1 MSLLAQIGNKFKSK
15 TIKHS
20 VCRHLWIKQGSEAIP
35 IWNVLPWWTIGA
47 VAAYLSHRGDYKEAQ
62 AVLAAYNNR
71 SVETMSIRDNLNEAR
86 LAVVREAFVE
96 AGAQASRIAQSGA
109 PALGAAHS

>member
-1 MSLLAQIGNKFKSK
+1 LILLLIVSFVGIG
-15 TIKHS
+15 
-20 VCRHLWIKQGSEAIP
+20 VAI
-35 IWNVLPWWTIGA
+35 
-47 VAAYLSHRGDYKEAQ
+47 
-62 AVLAAYNNR
+62 VLAAYNNR

>member
-1 MSLLAQIGNKFKSK
+1 MVNWLKKGWF
-15 TIKHS
+15 
-20 VCRHLWIKQGSEAIP
+20 KQGSEAIP